1 MLAIYK
7 KELRSYFHSFI
18 GCLFIGVSL
27 FFIGLYY
34 FVYCLLYG
42 YPYFSYVINSVV
54 VLFMLTVPVL
64 TMRIMA
70 EERRSKTDQLILTAP
85 VRVSRI
91 VLGKFLALLTIL
103 AVPTAVSAVYPL
115 ILLRFGSVPL
125 GECYLALLAFFLYG
139 TVSIAIGLLV
149 SSLTESQV
157 IAAVLGF
164 VLLFVGY
171 MMPSLCGLISSTGN
185 VLTHILGLYD
195 LQTPFVMML
204 NGTLDVGSVVYFLSL
219 TALVLFLTCQSIQKR
234 RYSVSVKALKAG
246 AYSVGMIVAAVAVT
260 VVLNMVV
267 GQLPGSWTSLDL
279 TGSKLYSLTDQ
290 TKEYLKNMG
299 QDVTIYV
306 LVNEDNEDTV
316 LGQTLDRYEELSEH
330 IHVQYVDPIQ
340 NPRFHT
346 QYTSGNISAN
356 SLIVVSDK
364 RSKVIDAGDIYVTS
378 YDYDGYNYSSS
389 VTGYDGEGQITSA
402 LDYVLSDDIPV
413 VYMTEGHGEQSLSAT
428 FKGGLDKENVE
439 YETFNLMDYESVP
452 DKAACLVI
460 NAPASDLSE
469 DDRDKVT
476 AYLDRGGK
484 VILILGYREVP
495 TPNLDA
501 LLAYMDLRIADGLV
515 VEEDQNNY
523 YQIPFYILPTVAA
536 GSYTTGI
543 YGNYYVFAP
552 YSQGILVPEAQED
565 GNIRYTDFLKTSSSA
580 YAMRDFENA
589 TEYSR
594 QEGDAQGPFS
604 LGVEAVKTLEQGEA
618 TMVVYSSDQMF
629 TDSASLM
636 VGGANQMLFTNTV
649 SRFVDHETSVSVP
662 AKNYEVST
670 LLLSQ
675 KDALLL
681 GLVTV
686 ILLPFG
692 SLVAGFV
699 IWFGRR
705 RR

>member
-692 SLVAGFV
+692 SLVTGFV

>member
-103 AVPTAVSAVYPL
+103 AVPTAVGAVDPL

-290 TKEYLKNMG
+290 TKEYLKNME

>member
-1 MLAIYK
+1 M
-7 KELRSYFHSFI
+7 
-18 GCLFIGVSL
+18 
-27 FFIGLYY
+27 
-34 FVYCLLYG
+34 
-42 YPYFSYVINSVV
+42 
-54 VLFMLTVPVL
+54 
-64 TMRIMA
+64 
-70 EERRSKTDQLILTAP
+70 
-85 VRVSRI
+85 
-91 VLGKFLALLTIL
+91 
-103 AVPTAVSAVYPL
+103 
-115 ILLRFGSVPL
+115 
-125 GECYLALLAFFLYG
+125 
-139 TVSIAIGLLV
+139 
-149 SSLTESQV
+149 
-157 IAAVLGF
+157 
-164 VLLFVGY
+164 
-171 MMPSLCGLISSTGN
+171 
-185 VLTHILGLYD
+185 
-195 LQTPFVMML
+195 
-204 NGTLDVGSVVYFLSL
+204 
-219 TALVLFLTCQSIQKR
+219 
-234 RYSVSVKALKAG
+234 
-246 AYSVGMIVAAVAVT
+246 
-260 VVLNMVV
+260 
-267 GQLPGSWTSLDL
+267 
-279 TGSKLYSLTDQ
+279 
-290 TKEYLKNMG
+290 
-299 QDVTIYV
+299 
-306 LVNEDNEDTV
+306 
-316 LGQTLDRYEELSEH
+316 
-330 IHVQYVDPIQ
+330 
-340 NPRFHT
+340 
-346 QYTSGNISAN
+346 
-356 SLIVVSDK
+356 
-364 RSKVIDAGDIYVTS
+364 
-378 YDYDGYNYSSS
+378 
-389 VTGYDGEGQITSA
+389 
-402 LDYVLSDDIPV
+402 
-413 VYMTEGHGEQSLSAT
+413 
-428 FKGGLDKENVE
+428 
-439 YETFNLMDYESVP
+439 P

-523 YQIPFYILPTVAA
+523 YQIPVYILPTVAA

>member
-18 GCLFIGVSL
+18 GCLFVGVSL

-54 VLFMLTVPVL
+54 VVFMLTVPVL

-85 VRVSRI
+85 VSVSRI

-103 AVPTAVSAVYPL
+103 AIPTAVSAVYPL

-139 TVSIAIGLLV
+139 AVSIAIGLLV

-204 NGTLDVGSVVYFLSL
+204 NGTLDVGAVVYFLSL

-234 RYSVSVKALKAG
+234 RYSVSVKALKTG

-290 TKEYLKNMG
+290 TKEYLKNI
-299 QDVTIYV
+299 QEDITIYV

-316 LGQTLDRYEELSEH
+316 LGQTLDRYEDLSEH

-346 QYTSGNISAN
+346 QYTSGSVSTN

-389 VTGYDGEGQITSA
+389 ITGYDGEGQITSA
-402 LDYVLSDDIPV
+402 LDYVLSDDIPT

-439 YETFNLMDYESVP
+439 YETVNLMNFETVP
-452 DKAACLVI
+452 EKAACLVI
-460 NAPASDLSE
+460 NAPSSDLSE
-469 DDRDKVT
+469 DDLNKVT
-476 AYLDRGGK
+476 AYLDQGGK
-484 VILILGYREVP
+484 VILILGYREIP
-495 TPNLDA
+495 TPNLNA
-501 LLAYMDLRIADGLV
+501 LLAYMDLSIADGLV

-523 YQIPFYILPTVAA
+523 YQVPFYILPTVAA

-552 YSQGILVPEAQED
+552 YSQGILVPETQE
-565 GNIRYTDFLKTSSSA
+565 GSEIRYNSFLRTSSGA

-589 TEYSR
+589 TEYGK

-604 LGVEAVKTLEQGEA
+604 LGVEAVKTLETGEA
-618 TMVVYSSDQMF
+618 TMIVYSSDQMF

-649 SRFVDHETSVSVP
+649 SRFVDHETSVSIP

-675 KDALLL
+675 KNALIL
-681 GLVTV
+681 GLITV
-686 ILLPFG
+686 ILLPLG
-692 SLVAGFV
+692 SLVTGFV
-699 IWFGRR
+699 VWFRR
-705 RR
+705 RRK

>member
-42 YPYFSYVINSVV
+42 YPYFSYVISSVV

-85 VRVSRI
+85 VSVSRI
-91 VLGKFLALLTIL
+91 VLGKYLALLTIL
-103 AVPTAVSAVYPL
+103 AIPTAVSALYPL
-115 ILLRFGSVPL
+115 ILLRFGSLPL

-139 TVSIAIGLLV
+139 AVSIAIGLLV

-195 LQTPFVMML
+195 LYTPFVMML
-204 NGTLDVGSVVYFLSL
+204 NGTLDIGSVVYFLSL
-219 TALVLFLTCQSIQKR
+219 TALALFLTCQSVQKR
-234 RYSVSVKALKAG
+234 RYSVSVKAFRAG
-246 AYSVGMIVAAVAVT
+246 AYSMGMIVAAVAVT

-290 TKEYLKNMG
+290 TKEYVKNIHE
-299 QDVTIYV
+299 DVTVYV

-346 QYTSGNISAN
+346 QYTSANVSAN
-356 SLIVVSDK
+356 SLIVVSDR
-364 RSKVIDAGDIYVTS
+364 RSKVIDANDIYVTS
-378 YDYDGYNYSSS
+378 YDYDGYNYNSS

-413 VYMTEGHGEQSLSAT
+413 VYMTEGHGEQILSAA
-428 FKGGLDKENVE
+428 FKGSLDKENVE
-439 YETFNLMDYESVP
+439 YETVNLMSCETVP
-452 DKAACLVI
+452 EKAACLVI

-469 DDRDKVT
+469 DDRDKVI
-476 AYLDRGGK
+476 AYLNRGGK
-484 VILILGYREVP
+484 VILILGYPEVP

-501 LLAYMDLRIADGLV
+501 LLAYMDLSMADGLV

-552 YSQGILVPEAQED
+552 YSQGIIVPETQED
-565 GNIRYTDFLKTSSSA
+565 SEIRYNDFLRTSSSS
-580 YAMRDFENA
+580 YAMGDFENA
-589 TEYSR
+589 TEYGR

-604 LGVEAVKTLEQGEA
+604 LGVEAVKTLEEGEA

-662 AKNYEVST
+662 AKEYEVST

-675 KDALLL
+675 KNVLIL
-681 GLVTV
+681 GLITV
-686 ILLPFG
+686 ILLPLC
-692 SLVAGFV
+692 SLLTGFA
-699 IWFGRR
+699 IWFRR
-705 RR
+705 RRK

>member
-290 TKEYLKNMG
+290 TKEYLKNME

>member
-234 RYSVSVKALKAG
+234 RYSVSVKALKTG

-692 SLVAGFV
+692 SLVTGFV

>member
-364 RSKVIDAGDIYVTS
+364 RSRVIDAGDIYVTS

-402 LDYVLSDDIPV
+402 LDYVLSL
-413 VYMTEGHGEQSLSAT
+413 SL
-428 FKGGLDKENVE
+428 
-439 YETFNLMDYESVP
+439 
-452 DKAACLVI
+452 I
-460 NAPASDLSE
+460 H
-469 DDRDKVT
+469 
-476 AYLDRGGK
+476 
-484 VILILGYREVP
+484 I
-495 TPNLDA
+495 
-501 LLAYMDLRIADGLV
+501 
-515 VEEDQNNY
+515 
-523 YQIPFYILPTVAA
+523 
-536 GSYTTGI
+536 
-543 YGNYYVFAP
+543 
-552 YSQGILVPEAQED
+552 
-565 GNIRYTDFLKTSSSA
+565 
-580 YAMRDFENA
+580 
-589 TEYSR
+589 
-594 QEGDAQGPFS
+594 
-604 LGVEAVKTLEQGEA
+604 
-618 TMVVYSSDQMF
+618 
-629 TDSASLM
+629 
-636 VGGANQMLFTNTV
+636 
-649 SRFVDHETSVSVP
+649 
-662 AKNYEVST
+662 
-670 LLLSQ
+670 
-675 KDALLL
+675 
-681 GLVTV
+681 
-686 ILLPFG
+686 
-692 SLVAGFV
+692 
-699 IWFGRR
+699 
-705 RR
+705 

>member
-18 GCLFIGVSL
+18 GCLFVGVSL

-54 VLFMLTVPVL
+54 VVFMLTVPVL

-85 VRVSRI
+85 VSVSRI

-103 AVPTAVSAVYPL
+103 AIPTAVSAVYPL

-139 TVSIAIGLLV
+139 AVSIAIGLLV

-204 NGTLDVGSVVYFLSL
+204 NGTLDVGAVVYFLSL

-234 RYSVSVKALKAG
+234 RYSVSVKALKTG

-260 VVLNMVV
+260 VVLNMIV

-290 TKEYLKNMG
+290 TKEYLKNI
-299 QDVTIYV
+299 QEDITIYV

-316 LGQTLDRYEELSEH
+316 LGQTLDRYEDLSEH

-346 QYTSGNISAN
+346 QYTSGSVSTN

-389 VTGYDGEGQITSA
+389 ITGYDGEGQITSA
-402 LDYVLSDDIPV
+402 LDYVLSDDIPT

-439 YETFNLMDYESVP
+439 YETVNLMNFETVP
-452 DKAACLVI
+452 EKAACLVI
-460 NAPASDLSE
+460 NAPSSDLSE
-469 DDRDKVT
+469 DDLNKVT
-476 AYLDRGGK
+476 SYLDQGGK
-484 VILILGYREVP
+484 VILILGYREIP

-501 LLAYMDLRIADGLV
+501 LLAYMDLSIADGLV

-523 YQIPFYILPTVAA
+523 YQVPFYILPTVAA

-552 YSQGILVPEAQED
+552 YSQGILVPETQE
-565 GNIRYTDFLKTSSSA
+565 GSEIRYNSFLRTSSSA

-589 TEYSR
+589 TEYGK

-604 LGVEAVKTLEQGEA
+604 LGVEAVKTLETGEA
-618 TMVVYSSDQMF
+618 TMIVYSSDQMF

-649 SRFVDHETSVSVP
+649 SRFVDHETSVSIP

-675 KDALLL
+675 KNALIL
-681 GLVTV
+681 GLITV
-686 ILLPFG
+686 ILLPLG
-692 SLVAGFV
+692 SLVTGFV
-699 IWFGRR
+699 VWFRR
-705 RR
+705 RRK

>member
-267 GQLPGSWTSLDL
+267 SQLPGSWTSLDL

-340 NPRFHT
+340 NPLFHT

>member
-234 RYSVSVKALKAG
+234 RYSVSVKALKTG

-439 YETFNLMDYESVP
+439 YETINLMDYESVP

-469 DDRDKVT
+469 DDQDKVT

-692 SLVAGFV
+692 SLVTGFV

>member
-299 QDVTIYV
+299 QDVTIFV

>member
-18 GCLFIGVSL
+18 GCLFVGVSL

-54 VLFMLTVPVL
+54 VVFMLTVPVL

-85 VRVSRI
+85 VSVSRI

-103 AVPTAVSAVYPL
+103 AIPTVVSAVYPL
-115 ILLRFGSVPL
+115 ILMRFGSVPL

-139 TVSIAIGLLV
+139 AVSIAIGLLV

-204 NGTLDVGSVVYFLSL
+204 NGTLDVGAVVYFLSL

-234 RYSVSVKALKAG
+234 RYSVSVKALKTG

-260 VVLNMVV
+260 VVLNMIV

-290 TKEYLKNMG
+290 TKEYLKNI
-299 QDVTIYV
+299 QEDITIYV

-316 LGQTLDRYEELSEH
+316 LGQTLDRYEDLSEH

-346 QYTSGNISAN
+346 QYTSGSVSTN

-389 VTGYDGEGQITSA
+389 ITGYDGEGQITSA
-402 LDYVLSDDIPV
+402 LDYVLSDDIPT

-439 YETFNLMDYESVP
+439 YETINLMNFETVP
-452 DKAACLVI
+452 EKAACLVI
-460 NAPASDLSE
+460 NAPSSDLSE
-469 DDRDKVT
+469 DDLNKVT
-476 AYLDRGGK
+476 SYLDQGGK
-484 VILILGYREVP
+484 VILILGYREIP

-501 LLAYMDLRIADGLV
+501 LLAYMDLSIADGLV

-523 YQIPFYILPTVAA
+523 YQVPFYILPTVAA

-552 YSQGILVPEAQED
+552 YSQGILVPETQE
-565 GNIRYTDFLKTSSSA
+565 GSEIRYNSFLRTSSSA

-589 TEYSR
+589 TEYGK

-604 LGVEAVKTLEQGEA
+604 LGVEAVKTLETGEA
-618 TMVVYSSDQMF
+618 TMIVYSSDQMF

-649 SRFVDHETSVSVP
+649 SRFVDHETSVSIP

-675 KDALLL
+675 KNALIL
-681 GLVTV
+681 GLITV
-686 ILLPFG
+686 ILLPLG
-692 SLVAGFV
+692 SLVTGFV
-699 IWFGRR
+699 VWFRR
-705 RR
+705 RRK

>member
-515 VEEDQNNY
+515 VEENQNNY

-681 GLVTV
+681 GLVMV